1 MQQSLQLSGI
11 STKFSFKMS
20 LNQNQNDYNGKPE
33 SGMEQLQVEK
43 GKLWEM
49 RIKRKWTNLNWV
61 DFFYWRV
68 QLTHPRVLLFK
79 HHLCHFK

>member
-1 MQQSLQLSGI
+1 
-11 STKFSFKMS
+11 MS

-61 DFFYWRV
+61 DFFS
-68 QLTHPRVLLFK
+68 LKGTTHASQSTTF
-79 HHLCHFK
+79 